1 MSEAGEHNPPRLG
14 ASMLSRLRSM
24 PPWMGALIALFLL
37 MAITGV
43 FEPAF
48 LRPTNLT
55 NIVNQQSVVGVI
67 AVGMTLVI
75 ILGGIDLSVGSLLAL
90 AGGAGILA
98 LNARFDP
105 QSAEWSA
112 IGIAIVVTL
121 AVGLAAGLLN
131 GVLIAKGGIAPFIAT
146 LGGLVAYRSAA
157 TWIANGGQFFV
168 EGSRSFRELGRGI
181 PIPGTNIAPAD
192 ADVKPYVLP
201 YSILVFIGIA
211 LLGSILL
218 NRTRYGRYVYAIGC
232 SERAAIYSAVPVAR
246 IKIMTYALIGL
257 ATGLAAV
264 LNATRYNSVNSANAG
279 LLMELEAIAAVVIG
293 GTRMQG
299 GAGGILGTVI
309 GVILLGVIRNVQV
322 MLGFESHA
330 SGVVMGVIIIAAV
343 LFQRLGRRE

>member
-1 MSEAGEHNPPRLG
+1 
-14 ASMLSRLRSM
+14 
-24 PPWMGALIALFLL
+24 MGALIALLVL
-37 MAITGV
+37 MSMTGI

-48 LRPTNLT
+48 LKPTNLT
-55 NIVNQQSVVGVI
+55 NILNQQAVVGVI

-90 AGGAGILA
+90 AGGAGVMA

-105 QSAEWSA
+105 QGAEWSA

-121 AVGLAAGLLN
+121 AVGLAAGVVN

-168 EGSRSFRELGRGI
+168 EQSQAFRQLGHGFN
-181 PIPGTNIAPAD
+181 IPGTNIARAG
-192 ADVKPYVLP
+192 AAVREYELP

-211 LLGSILL
+211 LAGSILL
-218 NRTRYGRYVYAIGC
+218 NFTRYGRYVYAIGC
-232 SERAAIYSAVPVAR
+232 SERAAIYSAIPVAR

-264 LNATRYNSVNSANAG
+264 LHATRYNSVNSANAG

-322 MLGFESHA
+322 MLGLESHA